1 MIGRRDPPRLG
12 VPIGLSAALH
22 VAAVASLL
30 FVRGE
35 RAPALPPMYRVNL
48 IAAPAGERA
57 IGAITPAPTAPSPTP
72 PAPPRRAETVKR
84 EMPAPVKVAP
94 KSRPQPSA
102 ATPST
107 VTPPKGAAATR
118 AGGGPTGGRGTDVV
132 NVRTE
137 GIAFPYPGYLENIV
151 RQIAL
156 NFKPPRSATPLR
168 ADVRFVIHRD
178 GTVTDIRIVTS
189 SGARVF
195 DLEALGAVEAAG
207 NARAF
212 GALPDGFTNDILPVT
227 FSFDPSL
234 IR

>member
-1 MIGRRDPPRLG
+1 MIVRRAPPGLG
-12 VPIGLSAALH
+12 MPIGISAALH
-22 VAAVASLL
+22 AAAIATLL
-30 FVRGE
+30 LARGD
-35 RAPALPPMYRVNL
+35 RPAAMPPMYRVNL
-48 IAAPAGERA
+48 IAAPAGARA
-57 IGAITPAPTAPSPTP
+57 IGAVTPAPATPSATP

-84 EMPAPVKVAP
+84 EMAAPVKAL
-94 KSRPQPSA
+94 SRTRPQPSA
-102 ATPST
+102 ATPTT
-107 VTPPKGAAATR
+107 VSPPKGAAATR
-118 AGGGPTGGRGTDVV
+118 AGGGPTGGRGTDVA

-156 NFKPPRSATPLR
+156 NFKPPRSAVPLR

-178 GTVTDIRIVTS
+178 GTVTDIRVVSS

-212 GALPDGFTNDILPVT
+212 GALPDGFTNDVLPVT